1 MNFMLRTGAPPRTAR
16 FLATL
21 AVLMISSAGQAD
33 VTMPAI
39 FSDHAVLQRDM
50 KLPVWG
56 WAKPGEEVT
65 VTLCGQQLK
74 CAADDMGRWQVM
86 FEPLT
91 LGDPLTMVVEGKN
104 RIEIKDLRVGDVWL
118 CSGQSNMEFQVQEGL
133 DHELEIPAAH
143 HSNLRLLKVKNEGDQ
158 SPQLDSI
165 DHWERCAP
173 ESVADFSAV
182 GYYFGRELQQIERVP
197 IGVIDNSWGGSSC
210 EAWIRRDLLEGNEL
224 YQPLLER
231 WNKTMADFDADPAN
245 ADFRTKYAEWQKKD
259 AEGRKSGRP
268 NLAGRPKWNCIAT
281 NNIRPASLYNGR
293 ICPIAPFA
301 IRGAIWY
308 QGETNVERAYQ
319 YREMFPLMIKTWR
332 ETWGQRDFPFYW
344 VQLADFKDEK
354 ASPGDSDWAELREA
368 QTMALDKVPNSGQ
381 AVIIDIGEANDIH
394 PRDKQTV
401 AKRLARLAL
410 ADTYGRKLSHDSPS
424 YEKMERRG
432 DAIVV
437 RLRNVNGKL
446 VTFDNKPAAGFAIAG
461 SDRKWVWADAK
472 IISDNEVEVRSD
484 VVPEPVA
491 VRYAWADNPVCNL
504 YDSVKLPVTPFRTD
518 DWPGITANAR

>member
-1 MNFMLRTGAPPRTAR
+1 MISTLRAEIAQRTTT
-16 FLATL
+16 FLALL
-21 AVLMISSAGQAD
+21 AVSLVSPAAQAD

-39 FSDHAVLQRDM
+39 FSDHAVLQRDV

-56 WAKPGEEVT
+56 WAKPGEIVEVS
-65 VTLCGQQLK
+65 LAGQKQQSET
-74 CAADDMGRWQVM
+74 DDSGRWQVT
-86 FEPLT
+86 FAPLALGEPLT
-91 LGDPLTMVVEGKN
+91 MMVEGKN
-104 RIEIKDLRVGDVWL
+104 RIEIKDLLVGDVWL
-118 CSGQSNMEFQVQEGL
+118 CSGQSNMEWRVEHSL
-133 DHELEIPAAH
+133 DPELEIPAA
-143 HSNLRLLKVKNEGDQ
+143 NYPDLRLLKVKNEGDQ
-158 SPQLDSI
+158 NPQVDST
-165 DHWERCAP
+165 DHWQRCTPQTA
-173 ESVADFSAV
+173 ESFSAV

-197 IGVIDNSWGGSSC
+197 IGMIDNSWGGSSC

-231 WNKTMADFDADPAN
+231 WNKTMADFDADPAS
-245 ADFRTKYAEWQKKD
+245 ADFRSKYAEWQKKD
-259 AEGRKSGRP
+259 AEGRKSGQP
-268 NLAGRPKWNCIAT
+268 NLAGRPQWNSVAT

-293 ICPIAPFA
+293 ICPIAPYA

-308 QGETNVERAYQ
+308 QGETNVDRAYQ
-319 YREMFPLMIKTWR
+319 YREMFPLMVKTWR
-332 ETWGQRDFPFYW
+332 EKWGQGDFPFYW
-344 VQLADFKDEK
+344 VQLADFKDEI

-368 QTMALDKVPNSGQ
+368 QTMALDKVTNSGQ

-437 RLRNVNGKL
+437 RLSNVNGKL
-446 VTFDNKPAAGFAIAG
+446 VTFDNKPATGFAIAG
-461 SDRKWVWADAK
+461 NDRKWVWADAQ
-472 IISDNEVEVRSD
+472 IVGDNEIEIRSD
-484 VVPEPVA
+484 AVPEPVA